1 MITGSADKTVKII
14 DILSGFKM
22 FSTLET
28 SDAVFTLETVYNL
41 TIAGCGDGNLVVFD
55 NDNGEC
61 LYGLVCF
68 LLELRNHILI
78 ISFGAMSKG
87 GIHNIRCLKQ

>member
-1 MITGSADKTVKII
+1 M
-14 DILSGFKM
+14 
-22 FSTLET
+22 
-28 SDAVFTLETVYNL
+28 LETVYNL
-41 TIAGCGDGNLVVFD
+41 GDENLVVFD